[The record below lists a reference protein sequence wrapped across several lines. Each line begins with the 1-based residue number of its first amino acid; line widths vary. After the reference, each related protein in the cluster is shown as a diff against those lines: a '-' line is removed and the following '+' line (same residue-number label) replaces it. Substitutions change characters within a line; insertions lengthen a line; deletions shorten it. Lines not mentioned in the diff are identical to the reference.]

1 MALNE
6 LHHPALIMHG
16 LKLKLIKT
24 NRSMR
29 FGNVRTRRPGN
40 ANPIALGIIFVL
52 VSSAVFFFF
61 ALPPLQ
67 YSNSSKSWPTVQGIV
82 TRSEIDVWSSDGRT
96 HYEPKIAYYY
106 IVDGKKYT
114 SSQIKAGD
122 PVPDNNVTNA
132 KRLQA
137 EYPVNSE
144 VTVYYDPELPESAAL
159 QPGSNGIDYLP
170 AAMCGIFFFVGL
182 ITLYQGLKARRRA
195 VEAKNASN
203 MSYINKN

>member
-1 MALNE
+1 
-6 LHHPALIMHG
+6 
-16 LKLKLIKT
+16 
-24 NRSMR
+24 MR

-40 ANPIALGIIFVL
+40 ANPITLGIIFAL
-52 VSSAVFFFF
+52 VGAAIFFFF

-67 YSNSSKSWPTVQGIV
+67 YSHSSKSWPTVQGIV

-96 HYEPKIAYYY
+96 HYEPKIAYNY

-137 EYPVNSE
+137 EYPVGKS
-144 VTVYYDPELPESAAL
+144 VDVFYDPEVPSSSAL
-159 QPGSNGIDYLP
+159 RPGIQKNDILL
-170 AAMCGIFFFVGL
+170 AVILGIFPLMGIL
-182 ITLYQGLKARRRA
+182 IFISGVRA
-195 VEAKNASN
+195 KTRKSLTTNSENAQN
-203 MSYINKN
+203 ND

>member
-1 MALNE
+1 MSIRLGSA
-6 LHHPALIMHG
+6 
-16 LKLKLIKT
+16 
-24 NRSMR
+24 
-29 FGNVRTRRPGN
+29 RTRRPGN
-40 ANPIALGIIFVL
+40 ANPITLGIIFAL
-52 VSSAVFFFF
+52 VGAAIFFFF

-67 YSNSSKSWPTVQGIV
+67 YANSSKSWPTVQGTV

-96 HYEPKIAYYY
+96 HYEPKIAYNY

-122 PVPDNNVTNA
+122 PAPDNNVTNA

-137 EYPVNSE
+137 EYPVDSE

-182 ITLYQGLKARRRA
+182 ITLYQGLKSRKSKA
-195 VEAKNASN
+195 EAKNTS
-203 MSYINKN
+203 I